1 MLNHGRS
8 IVLQTISRHR
18 MSLIWLCKELLIIIW
33 LNAIKMDFKKG
44 KLKSDSLASA
54 VLPVII
60 IALTPWKDP
69 QCSLTRIITILNQDF
84 RWKRLSPIFAAIK
97 PWGSSIYFK
106 KLGNPSLYCRVY
118 AVTCRDK
125 STLVKCILFFCL
137 LTAVIFLLFFELPL
151 SVCKSSAS

>member
-1 MLNHGRS
+1 MLNHGRL
-8 IVLQTISRHR
+8 IVLQKISRHR
-18 MSLIWLCKELLIIIW
+18 MSLIWLCNQLLIIIW

-54 VLPVII
+54 VLPVIT

-106 KLGNPSLYCRVY
+106 KLCNPSLYCRVY

-125 STLVKCILFFCL
+125 STLVKCTLFFACWQ
-137 LTAVIFLLFFELPL
+137 LLFF
-151 SVCKSSAS
+151 VVFWIAII